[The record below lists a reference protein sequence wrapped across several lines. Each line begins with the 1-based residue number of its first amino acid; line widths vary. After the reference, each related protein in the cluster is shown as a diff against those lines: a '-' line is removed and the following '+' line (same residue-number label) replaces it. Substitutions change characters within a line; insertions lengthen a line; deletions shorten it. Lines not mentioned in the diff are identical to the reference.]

1 MSAIAWRKQQLV
13 CGYPEPKP
21 PRKKML
27 FQRNRPEKGSVIP
40 GNDPE
45 SNEALMVSY
54 VQGNAKAFDGLFAR
68 LAPPVHGFF
77 LRCFGSR
84 AVADDLMQ
92 LTFLKFHR
100 SRADY
105 NPELPVKPWLFAIA
119 SRVRLDELRRRY
131 RVADTASEEELVR
144 LADERESTASNAET
158 DLARSDVQKAV
169 LSALERLPESQRVV
183 IQLHRFEGMKFAEI
197 AEVLGTTPT
206 AVKLRAFRGYEQL
219 RQELRPLI
227 DESQS

>member
-1 MSAIAWRKQQLV
+1 MQ
-13 CGYPEPKP
+13 
-21 PRKKML
+21 
-27 FQRNRPEKGSVIP
+27 
-40 GNDPE
+40 
-45 SNEALMVSY
+45 SY

-68 LAPPVHGFF
+68 LAPGVHGFF
-77 LRCFGSR
+77 LRSFGNKS
-84 AVADDLMQ
+84 VADDLLQ

-100 SRADY
+100 ARADY
-105 NPELPVKPWLFAIA
+105 NPDLPVKPWLFSIA

-144 LADERESTASNAET
+144 LADERESTASNAEQ
-158 DLARSDVQKAV
+158 DLARNDIQKAV
-169 LSALERLPESQRVV
+169 LSALERLPESQRIV

-219 RQELRPLI
+219 RRELRPLI
-227 DESQS
+227 EEGRCS

>member
-1 MSAIAWRKQQLV
+1 
-13 CGYPEPKP
+13 
-21 PRKKML
+21 ML
-27 FQRNRPEKGSVIP
+27 
-40 GNDPE
+40 
-45 SNEALMVSY
+45 SY

-84 AVADDLMQ
+84 AVADDLLQ

-119 SRVRLDELRRRY
+119 SRVRLDELRKRY
-131 RVADTASEEELVR
+131 RVGDQATEEELVR
-144 LADERESTASNAET
+144 LADEREATTPNAEQ
-158 DLARSDVQKAV
+158 DLARGDVQKAV
-169 LSALERLPESQRVV
+169 LAALERLPESQRVV

-197 AEVLGTTPT
+197 AEMLGTTAT

-219 RQELRPLI
+219 RAELRPLA
-227 DESQS
+227 EEGK